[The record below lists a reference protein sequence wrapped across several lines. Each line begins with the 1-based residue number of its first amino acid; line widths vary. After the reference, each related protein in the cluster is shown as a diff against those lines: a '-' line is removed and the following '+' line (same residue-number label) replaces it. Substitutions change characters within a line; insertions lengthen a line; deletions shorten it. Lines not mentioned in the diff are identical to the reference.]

1 MVPAM
6 AETPDTAALARRW
19 LDLWEDELAAF
30 ATDPGLASQLAGL
43 LAAFARFAP
52 AGRADSGDGGPAP
65 SPPRPTAAGPASGDG
80 AGGLDQLA
88 LRLDAIERRLARLER
103 AGKPAPRKRPAPRAK
118 AVAKKRKKPAGK

>member
-30 ATDPGLASQLAGL
+30 ATDPGLAGQLAGL

-52 AGRADSGDGGPAP
+52 TGRADGGDGAPA

-88 LRLDAIERRLARLER
+88 RRLDALERRLARIEH
-103 AGKPAPRKRPAPRAK
+103 AGKPVARKRPASRAR
-118 AVAKKRKKPAGK
+118 AATKKRKKPAGK